1 MPRKRPARGEVF
13 ISHSSRNAA
22 FVERL
27 VRVLQ
32 AHGLRTF
39 FSRKHIRG
47 AQQWHD
53 EIGAALARCSW
64 FLVVL
69 TSQSVTSEW
78 VKREFV
84 YALQDRRYGGRIV
97 PVIHKTCDFKKLSWT
112 LSSLEYVDFRKDF
125 DRGCHDLLAVWKVK
139 YRRRP

>member
-1 MPRKRPARGEVF
+1 MPRKPRAPGEIF
-13 ISHSSRNAA
+13 ISHSSRDAA

-27 VRVLQ
+27 VGML
-32 AHGLRTF
+32 HGYGLRTF
-39 FSRKHIRG
+39 FSQRHIRG

-64 FLVVL
+64 FVVIL
-69 TSQSVTSEW
+69 TPHSVESEW

-84 YALQDRRYGGRIV
+84 YALQDTSYRSRIV
-97 PVIHKTCDFKKLSWT
+97 PLLYKTCDFKKLSWT

-125 DRGCHDLLAVWKVK
+125 EQGCHDLLAVWKLK
-139 YRRRP
+139 YKGA